1 MHKIILTALSA
12 MLLSL
17 FIYGCG
23 GSSSSSSEPS
33 APSSTG
39 IFVDAPVA
47 GIAYSTSPSGY
58 SGFTDAEGKFLFN
71 EGDTVTFRIG
81 NLVLGSAPAATY
93 ITPFDITDH
102 NNAVLI
108 ARLIQTL
115 SSVDNGTLIMNE
127 TAVDDINGLV
137 TEETELDDFA
147 GSFDTLNL
155 IDEDVAI
162 GNMNSDALY
171 GVYAAEVNIVC
182 DGEDN
187 TTERFIAYFNG
198 GSVNVYAISSKDSKQ
213 PPALS
218 YVLSLFSAK
227 DTPKWGLDFFSGNLT
242 DPNSAVLRQYTEA
255 GMPEYNMSMEYTD
268 SSEFLMTFS
277 PKDGSCTATATMKRA
292 VGANPEDPSCSSV
305 DLSVTDMPFISRIIS
320 SNDPTE
326 IEEDNG
332 TVTIVQDGCNVT
344 LTEGDDT
351 FKGFIDTRE
360 DSILFFGKYIDD
372 NEENIEMIALNYE
385 FEDQTLSFYGSVIG
399 IERNLGSSEPAEW
412 EAEEVRIGDVF
423 N

>member
-1 MHKIILTALSA
+1 MFWEVR
-12 MLLSL
+12 LLL
-17 FIYGCG
+17 LI
-23 GSSSSSSEPS
+23 
-33 APSSTG
+33 
-39 IFVDAPVA
+39 
-47 GIAYSTSPSGY
+47 SP
-58 SGFTDAEGKFLFN
+58 
-71 EGDTVTFRIG
+71 
-81 NLVLGSAPAATY
+81 
-93 ITPFDITDH
+93 PFDITDH

-115 SSVDNGTLIMNE
+115 SSEDNGTLVMNE

-187 TTERFIAYFNG
+187 TTERFIAYLTG
-198 GSVNVYAISSKDSKQ
+198 GSVNVYAISTKDLKQ

-218 YVLSLFSAK
+218 SGLSSSSAQ

-242 DPNSAVLRQYTEA
+242 DPNSAVLRQYTET

-277 PKDGSCTATATMKRA
+277 PKDGSCTATATMVRV
-292 VGANPEDPSCSSV
+292 VGANSADPTCSSV
-305 DLSVTDMPFISRIIS
+305 DVSVTDMPFSSRIIS

-326 IEEDNG
+326 IGEDNG
-332 TVTIVQDGCNVT
+332 TVTIVQDGCNAT

-351 FKGFIDTRE
+351 FKGFIDTRTY
-360 DSILFFGKYIDD
+360 SIMFFGKYIDD
-372 NEENIEMIALNYE
+372 NEENIEMIALNYDI
-385 FEDQTLSFYGSVIG
+385 EDQILSFNGSVIG
-399 IERNLGSSEPAEW
+399 IERSLGSSEPAEW
-412 EAEEVRIGDVF
+412 TVEEVRIGNVF